1 MKDLQVR
8 VVVEVDMTFTVQ
20 AKNEESAE
28 RKLQKVLDKED
39 VFELIQADQKMQQN
53 LLKQGVVDGPYHN
66 FDTPE
71 IVGVGE
77 FDWWN

>member
-1 MKDLQVR
+1 MKQIQVR
-8 VVVEVDMTFTVQ
+8 VVVEVDMTFTVE

-39 VFELIQADQKMQQN
+39 VFELIQADQKMRQN
-53 LLKQGVVDGPYHN
+53 LLKQGVVDGPHNN

-77 FDWWN
+77 FDRWN